1 LFTRHAVLVVD
12 PVAKIH
18 QLAALGA
25 ERAMRIVFP
34 LDWLLAGWTL
44 SHNAKVKRKKAKVK
58 AVKRVAN
65 YS

>member
-1 LFTRHAVLVVD
+1 
-12 PVAKIH
+12 VAKIH

-44 SHNAKVKRKKAKVK
+44 SHNAKVRRKKAKVK
-58 AVKRVAN
+58 PVMRVAN